1 MWDGVGLSGFR
12 MTGAAVRAL
21 LRCVVAVICMMAAG
35 CATVSPR
42 YTTADAPGGG
52 RVPPAVSPAQHRL
65 SGVASYYADDFH
77 GRLTSSGERYD
88 MYALTAA
95 HQTLPFNTLVRVTY
109 LKNGRTVMVR
119 INDRGPF
126 KDDRVID
133 LSLTAARELGLV
145 AEGTGEVTL
154 DLLGNP

>member
-1 MWDGVGLSGFR
+1 MIRRVP
-12 MTGAAVRAL
+12 GAAF
-21 LRCVVAVICMMAAG
+21 RCAVLAIAAMAAG
-35 CATVSPR
+35 CAAVSPR
-42 YTTADAPGGG
+42 YTTAGAPGTD
-52 RVPPAVSPAQHRL
+52 RVPPTASPAGHRL
-65 SGVASYYADDFH
+65 NGVASYYADDFH

-109 LKNGRTVMVR
+109 LRNGRTVTVR

-133 LSLTAARELGLV
+133 LSLAAARELGLI
-145 AEGTGEVTL
+145 AEGTGEVAL
-154 DLLGNP
+154 ELLQNP

>member
-1 MWDGVGLSGFR
+1 
-12 MTGAAVRAL
+12 
-21 LRCVVAVICMMAAG
+21 MAAG

-42 YTTADAPGGG
+42 YTTADAPVRTGA
-52 RVPPAVSPAQHRL
+52 PAVISPSQHRL

-95 HQTLPFNTLVRVTY
+95 HQTLPFNSLVRVTHTR
-109 LKNGRTVMVR
+109 NGRSVVVR

-133 LSLTAARELGLV
+133 LSLSAAREIGLIP
-145 AEGTGEVTL
+145 EGTGEVSL
-154 DLLGNP
+154 ELVQQP